1 MQILKSKKGES
12 YVPVCVLIL
21 VIVMIFSGIFVYAS
35 AVSLIDTSRE
45 NSKVVLDSFVT
56 QNATRIYDS
65 IKQGNDYTESVNP
78 QEFTD
83 ALCDFC
89 TLDET
94 ASRLYSYDSEGN
106 LKYSMTYPEM
116 SFGQENELEIV
127 IHYTISVPIYFAGQK
142 IDTANVPIEIVSVL
156 SEKF

>member
-1 MQILKSKKGES
+1 MQILKNKNAET
-12 YVPVCVLIL
+12 YVSVCVLIL
-21 VIVMIFSGIFVYAS
+21 AIVMIFSGIFVYAS
-35 AVSLIDTSRE
+35 TVSLIDTSRE

-65 IKQGNDYTESVNP
+65 IKQGNDYTESVNAA
-78 QEFTD
+78 EFTYS
-83 ALCDFC
+83 LCDFC

-94 ASRLYSYDSEGN
+94 ASMLYCYDSEGN
-106 LKYSMTYPEM
+106 LTYSMTKPQM
-116 SFGQENELEIV
+116 SFRQENELEIV
-127 IHYTISVPIYFAGQK
+127 IRYTISVPIYFACHK

>member
-1 MQILKSKKGES
+1 MQILESKKGES

-35 AVSLIDTSRE
+35 AVSVIDTSRE
-45 NSKVVLDSFVT
+45 NCKVVLDSFVT

-65 IKQGNDYTESVNP
+65 IKQGNDYTESVNAE
-78 QEFTD
+78 EFTD
-83 ALCDFC
+83 AFCDFC

-94 ASRLYSYDSEGN
+94 ASELYSYDSEGN
-106 LKYSMTYPEM
+106 LTYSLTKPIM
-116 SFGQENELEIV
+116 SFRQENQLEIV
-127 IHYTISVPIYFAGQK
+127 VRYTISVPIIFAGQK
-142 IDTANVPIEIVSVL
+142 IDTANVPVEIVSVL

>member
-1 MQILKSKKGES
+1 MQILKSKKAES

-78 QEFTD
+78 QERPTQVPAS
-83 ALCDFC
+83 AL
-89 TLDET
+89 
-94 ASRLYSYDSEGN
+94 
-106 LKYSMTYPEM
+106 
-116 SFGQENELEIV
+116 
-127 IHYTISVPIYFAGQK
+127 YTMCIPGMWI
-142 IDTANVPIEIVSVL
+142 
-156 SEKF
+156 